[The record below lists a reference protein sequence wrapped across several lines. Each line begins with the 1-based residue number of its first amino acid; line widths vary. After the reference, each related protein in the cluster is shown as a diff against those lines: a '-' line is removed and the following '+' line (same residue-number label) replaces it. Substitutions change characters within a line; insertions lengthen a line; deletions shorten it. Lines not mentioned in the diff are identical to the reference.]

1 MNPTGCLNQL
11 ASAEDPAPVIV
22 NAALDETR
30 HCDICTKT
38 LELFISILG
47 AEAGNLAL
55 KGLTTGGMYL
65 GGGIPPR
72 IRPLLERETFMKSF
86 ADKGRMSYL
95 LTDIPVKIILNPK
108 AALIGAA
115 SFGLGLKF
123 ESL

>member
-1 MNPTGCLNQL
+1 L

-22 NAALDETR
+22 NAALDETK
-30 HCDICTKT
+30 HYDICNKT
-38 LELFISILG
+38 LQLFISILG

-72 IRPLLERETFMKSF
+72 ILSFIKEETFMKSF
-86 ADKGRMSYL
+86 ANKGRMSYL
-95 LTDIPVKIILNPK
+95 LNDIPVKVILNPK